1 LACPDLLELNL
12 AGTPITDKGV
22 VQLCVAEDG
31 RRLCQNL
38 RRLIVT
44 DTAISTAGATVVL
57 QSLPNLREFDY
68 DHIFDVSLVAMAQA
82 HTKISGRIS
91 AQSFLT
97 SVEHMKRNVL
107 LTL

>member
-1 LACPDLLELNL
+1 MQLLGQIGLACPDLLELNL
-12 AGTPITDKGV
+12 AGTPITDKGI

-44 DTAISTAGATVVL
+44 DTAISTAGATVVV

-68 DHIFDVSLVAMAQA
+68 DHIFDVSVAYQ
-82 HTKISGRIS
+82 S
-91 AQSFLT
+91 AGT
-97 SVEHMKRNVL
+97 N
-107 LTL
+107 